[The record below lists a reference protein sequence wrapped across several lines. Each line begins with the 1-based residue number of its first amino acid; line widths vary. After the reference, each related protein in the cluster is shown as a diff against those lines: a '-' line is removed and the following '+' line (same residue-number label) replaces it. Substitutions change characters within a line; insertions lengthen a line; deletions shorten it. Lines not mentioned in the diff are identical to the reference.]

1 MDDRFYK
8 KRIKEYKEN
17 RDNVLSGNINCIP
30 SPFVR
35 FRSEF
40 PGIEQGKYYL
50 VSGNEKSGKCFGKD
64 TKVIMFNG
72 DIKKV
77 QDIISG
83 DILMGPDST
92 PRIVKETHTGKAIMY
107 EITQNKGG
115 KTFTV
120 NGEHILHLY
129 RQHKVF
135 NMSVKEYLSK
145 SESFQKECYQI
156 QSDAINYSK
165 NELPLD
171 PYFYGLWLGDGDTKE
186 ISITNQ
192 DPEILKY
199 LEYFATHNNL
209 NINKVTKDNIT
220 YRYMF
225 SDKTLVRSTDIN
237 NGDIKYYN
245 SWAEAADGR
254 TNFEEYISRSAK
266 KGVPFDNKL
275 WERIHKSGV
284 FRNKFKKITGFQK
297 KRINNA
303 YLLSS
308 IEDRLALLAGII
320 DSDGTYNNLDT
331 KNSYTI
337 TSKYSS
343 ICVDIQKLAWSLGL
357 RATLGK
363 RYNSKY
369 KKYYYTINI
378 FGDNCHL
385 IPIKVKRK
393 KFIRDYKS
401 VGIFRNFTIKEIG
414 EDHYYGFEVDKDHL
428 FLLEDY
434 TIVHNSQISDFLFM
448 LHPLMYAFSNPDKL
462 KLKILYFSLEMSKA
476 EKYDQMTCFW
486 LYMHSHGKIRIDTKI
501 LNSLNEESPLSS
513 EVLELL
519 ESQEYSRF
527 FDFIEDNVIFYES
540 IGNPTGIN
548 KECIRFAEARG
559 RYTYKNMDWQVKD
572 PITGEQ
578 KIEKRQVIDEFI
590 KDDKEEYWIVIT
602 DHLSLL
608 STEKGEDLRETI
620 GRFSSNYCV
629 RLRNIYKFTVVNI
642 QQQSATAQD
651 NESFKLD
658 RLAPSPANLAEN
670 KSTKNDL
677 NVMLGIFSPYRFK
690 KAQWE
695 GYDIRDFNDHIRFLE
710 VVLNRSGS
718 SGAVCPLYFDG
729 AVNFFSELPVPTDER
744 NLITYKQLAQIA
756 QSNN

>member
-77 QDIISG
+77 QDIITG
-83 DILMGPDST
+83 DILMGHDST

-115 KTFTV
+115 KIFTV

-145 SESFQKECYQI
+145 SESFQKECCQMAKFP
-156 QSDAINYSK
+156 D
-165 NELPLD
+165 
-171 PYFYGLWLGDGDTKE
+171 KE
-186 ISITNQ
+186 V
-192 DPEILKY
+192 LY
-199 LEYFATHNNL
+199 
-209 NINKVTKDNIT
+209 
-220 YRYMF
+220 
-225 SDKTLVRSTDIN
+225 
-237 NGDIKYYN
+237 
-245 SWAEAADGR
+245 
-254 TNFEEYISRSAK
+254 
-266 KGVPFDNKL
+266 
-275 WERIHKSGV
+275 
-284 FRNKFKKITGFQK
+284 
-297 KRINNA
+297 
-303 YLLSS
+303 
-308 IEDRLALLAGII
+308 
-320 DSDGTYNNLDT
+320 
-331 KNSYTI
+331 
-337 TSKYSS
+337 
-343 ICVDIQKLAWSLGL
+343 
-357 RATLGK
+357 
-363 RYNSKY
+363 
-369 KKYYYTINI
+369 
-378 FGDNCHL
+378 
-385 IPIKVKRK
+385 
-393 KFIRDYKS
+393 
-401 VGIFRNFTIKEIG
+401 RNFTIKEIG

-527 FDFIEDNVIFYES
+527 FDFMEDNVIFYES

-548 KECIRFAEARG
+548 KECIRFAESRG
-559 RYTYKNMDWQVKD
+559 RYTYKNMDWQIRD

-578 KIEKRQVIDEFI
+578 KVEKRQVIDEFI

-756 QSNN
+756 QNNN

>member
-1 MDDRFYK
+1 MDDKFYK

-17 RDNVLSGNINCIP
+17 RENVLRGNINCIP

-50 VSGNEKSGKCFGKD
+50 VSGNEKSGK
-64 TKVIMFNG
+64 
-72 DIKKV
+72 
-77 QDIISG
+77 
-83 DILMGPDST
+83 
-92 PRIVKETHTGKAIMY
+92 
-107 EITQNKGG
+107 
-115 KTFTV
+115 
-120 NGEHILHLY
+120 
-129 RQHKVF
+129 
-135 NMSVKEYLSK
+135 
-145 SESFQKECYQI
+145 
-156 QSDAINYSK
+156 
-165 NELPLD
+165 
-171 PYFYGLWLGDGDTKE
+171 
-186 ISITNQ
+186 
-192 DPEILKY
+192 
-199 LEYFATHNNL
+199 
-209 NINKVTKDNIT
+209 
-220 YRYMF
+220 
-225 SDKTLVRSTDIN
+225 
-237 NGDIKYYN
+237 
-245 SWAEAADGR
+245 
-254 TNFEEYISRSAK
+254 
-266 KGVPFDNKL
+266 
-275 WERIHKSGV
+275 
-284 FRNKFKKITGFQK
+284 
-297 KRINNA
+297 
-303 YLLSS
+303 
-308 IEDRLALLAGII
+308 
-320 DSDGTYNNLDT
+320 
-331 KNSYTI
+331 
-337 TSKYSS
+337 
-343 ICVDIQKLAWSLGL
+343 
-357 RATLGK
+357 
-363 RYNSKY
+363 
-369 KKYYYTINI
+369 
-378 FGDNCHL
+378 
-385 IPIKVKRK
+385 
-393 KFIRDYKS
+393 
-401 VGIFRNFTIKEIG
+401 
-414 EDHYYGFEVDKDHL
+414 
-428 FLLEDY
+428 
-434 TIVHNSQISDFLFM
+434 SQISDFLFM
-448 LHPLMYAFSNPDKL
+448 LHPLMYAFNNPDKL

-501 LNSLNEESPLSS
+501 LNSLNSESPLSS
-513 EVLELL
+513 EVLGLL

-527 FDFIEDNVIFYES
+527 FDFVEDNVIFYES

-548 KECIRFAEARG
+548 KECIRFAESRG
-559 RYTYKNMDWQVKD
+559 RYTYKNMDWQIKD

-578 KIEKRQVIDEFI
+578 KVEKRQVIDEFI

-695 GYDIRDFNDHIRFLE
+695 GYNIRDFNDHIRFLE

-756 QSNN
+756 QNNN